1 MVKSQREPGGPEASG
16 GGTAAGRSMMSA
28 GESEPELPPV
38 RVPELSSTTTRLK
51 NEVQSE
57 TTQRPEVA
65 ASVVKAWLSAD
76 N

>member
-1 MVKSQREPGGPEASG
+1 
-16 GGTAAGRSMMSA
+16 MMSP
-28 GESEPELPPV
+28 GEGEPELPPV

>member
-1 MVKSQREPGGPEASG
+1 MMPLGEA
-16 GGTAAGRSMMSA
+16 
-28 GESEPELPPV
+28 EPELPPV

-57 TTQRPEVA
+57 TTQHPEVA